1 MAEILSLIP
10 DLTLAPQVILDSG
23 YDPIASLV
31 SQDRQLEA
39 TINAILLTGRPS
51 MVAVAQL
58 MAQRVN
64 IGKELLKYR
73 YKQAALLGQEGPRD
87 ENPVINI
94 SM

>member
-1 MAEILSLIP
+1 MAEITSLIP
-10 DLTLAPQVILDSG
+10 DLTLAPQRIIDEG
-23 YDPIASLV
+23 YDPISALV
-31 SQDRQLEA
+31 SQDRQLEV
-39 TINAILLTGRPS
+39 TINAILLSPRPS

-73 YKQAALLGQEGPRD
+73 YKQAALLGQGGPGE
-87 ENPVINI
+87 ENPIINI